1 MKIGLFFKRY
11 VSVLFLSAACYAV
24 AALCGLFYGKS
35 FSDFI
40 SPSLLISILIG
51 YELRIVDDINDF
63 YGDVIKR
70 KTLFSRKTLAFLL
83 CADMA
88 AIVGLSI
95 VCARYLFLIPAGI
108 VAVLL
113 AWNKEYVKAFVLP
126 TAVCAAFYYNCGVRF
141 ALIPL
146 AAGAVALSLAFAL
159 LKSKK
164 REKPELKDVGGKAYK
179 LSIVKGCRIPE
190 FIAIPYYELDD
201 EERVRAYIKAFCKK
215 RGKYAVRSSGI
226 DEDSL
231 ENSFAGVH
239 ESYLN
244 VPADKVFGYVRKVR
258 ESGRSERAAAYR
270 KYNNLEQTDG
280 RVSVIIQKMVYAD
293 FAGVIN
299 TVNPVTNDINE
310 TVISVCGGL
319 GDKLVDGQTDG
330 TTYYING
337 IKETVNGEDI
347 LNKKQKKNLLMLG
360 KTVARQTERFQD
372 IEFALVKNRAYLLQ
386 TRDIATYK
394 DINSHGLKFIIDNSN
409 IIESY
414 YDVTLPL
421 TFSFA
426 KDIYAKVYSATLSLG
441 KIRSKIMNSLKNSLD
456 NMLYYYD
463 GRIYYNLRSWYH
475 VTSIFPTKNSTKYME
490 SMMGVKTSSSGNKR
504 VKLSVFDAIKILFI
518 FLGKLKRMDELSDDF
533 IRRFNEIVKPYY
545 GKEINAGDEELK
557 KLYESIEKKIIPEFT
572 TPILNDCAVMFYFGM
587 LKEKAKKFPNP
598 TDIVNECV
606 NSDGD
611 VESAKSATAMKE
623 IAAYI
628 RQNEDLSHD
637 FGSLSDEELF
647 EKYYVSENP
656 LSEKLRLYVDLYG
669 PRVMNELKLETITMI
684 ENPRLVIPAVKN
696 TLLCGGEETPRHK
709 AEIPKKLKKL
719 SEKARHYVR
728 NRERLRLRRTY
739 IFSVV
744 RNIFLAYGRN
754 YANEGKIDRP
764 EDIFYLTKEE
774 IFDKSADFKALI
786 CERKL
791 KEEEYKKK
799 PYYNRVAFYENREL
813 PVSSLCLSGGG
824 LSGIPSGAGVVK
836 ARVCLLENPTDK
848 FIPGSIILTRRTDP
862 GWITLFPQAAGIIVE
877 HGSMLSHSFVVA
889 REMGLPA
896 VVGVPCATELIKDG
910 DIVTLDG
917 VKGEITIE
925 N

>member
-1 MKIGLFFKRY
+1 MKIKLFLKRY
-11 VSVLFLSAACYAV
+11 VSVLIEAAACYALV
-24 AALCGLFYGKS
+24 TLCGLFYGNS
-35 FSDFI
+35 FSDFL
-40 SPSLLISILIG
+40 SPSLFISILIG

-70 KTLFSRKTLAFLL
+70 KTLFPRKTLVFLL
-83 CADMA
+83 FADIA
-88 AIVGLSI
+88 AIVVLT
-95 VCARYLFLIPAGI
+95 VVYERLLFLIPV
-108 VAVLL
+108 VAVAALL
-113 AWNKEYVKAFVLP
+113 ALNKEYIKAVVLP
-126 TAVCAAFYYNCGVRF
+126 FAVSVAFYYNCGLQF

-146 AAGAVALSLAFAL
+146 AVGALALSLAFAF
-159 LKSKK
+159 LKSGK
-164 REKPELKDVGGKAYK
+164 RESPELKDVGGKAYK
-179 LSIVKGCRIPE
+179 LSEIKGCGIPE
-190 FIAIPYYELDD
+190 FIAIPYYELGD
-201 EERVRAYIKAFCKK
+201 EKRVRAYINGFCKK
-215 RGKYAVRSSGI
+215 RKKYAVRSSGI
-226 DEDSL
+226 DEDSS

-244 VPADKVFGYVRKVR
+244 VPAGEVFGYVKKVN
-258 ESGRSERAAAYR
+258 ESGKSERAAAYR
-270 KYNNLEQTDG
+270 RYNNLGHTDG
-280 RVSVIIQKMVYAD
+280 CVSVIIQEMVYAD

-310 TVISVCGGL
+310 TVISVCRGL

-337 IKETVNGEDI
+337 IKETVSGEDI
-347 LNKKQKKNLLMLG
+347 LNKKQKKNLLKLS
-360 KTVARQTERFQD
+360 KTVARQTDRFQD
-372 IEFALVKNRAYLLQ
+372 IEFAVVKNKAYLLQ

-394 DINSHGLKFIIDNSN
+394 DIDSHGLKFIIDNSN

-414 YDVTLPL
+414 YDVTSPL

-426 KDIYAKVYSATLSLG
+426 KDIYAKVYSATLALG
-441 KIRSKIMNSLKNSLD
+441 KIRPKIMNSLKDSLD
-456 NMLYYYD
+456 NMLYCYD
-463 GRIYYNLRSWYH
+463 GRFYYNLKSWYH
-475 VTSIFPTKNSTKYME
+475 VTSIFPTKNSAKYME
-490 SMMGVKTSSSGNKR
+490 SMMGVKTSSGGNKK
-504 VKLSVFDAIKILFI
+504 VKLNLFDAIKILFI
-518 FLGKLKRMDELSDDF
+518 FLGKLKKMDELSDGF
-533 IRRFNEIVKPYY
+533 VRRFNEIVKPYY
-545 GKEINAGDEELK
+545 GKEINLPDEELK
-557 KLYESIEKKIIPEFT
+557 KLYEAIEKKIIPEFT
-572 TPILNDCAVMFYFGM
+572 TPILNDCAVMFYFGR
-587 LKEKAKKFPNP
+587 LKEKAKKFPD
-598 TDIVNECV
+598 TIDIVNECV

-628 RQNEDLSHD
+628 KKNEDLSRD
-637 FGSLSDEELF
+637 FGVLSDEELF
-647 EKYYVSENP
+647 EKYYVSDGE
-656 LSEKLRLYVDLYG
+656 LSEKLRSYVNLYG
-669 PRVMNELKLETITMI
+669 PRVMNELKLETVTMLEKPI
-684 ENPRLVIPAVKN
+684 LVISAVKN
-696 TLLCGGEETPRHK
+696 TLPCGGEETKRHK
-709 AEIPKKLKKL
+709 TEIPKKLKKL

-744 RNIFLAYGRN
+744 RNIFLSYGRN
-754 YANEGKIDRP
+754 YAKEGKIDNP

-774 IFDKSADFKALI
+774 IFAKSADFKELI
-786 CERKL
+786 KERKL

-813 PVSSLCLSGGG
+813 PVSALCLSGEG

-836 ARVCLLENPTDK
+836 ARVCLLENPTDN
-848 FIPGSIILTRRTDP
+848 FIPGSIILTKRTDP

-896 VVGVPCATELIKDG
+896 VVGVPCATELIRDG

-917 VKGEITIE
+917 VKGVITVE

>member
-1 MKIGLFFKRY
+1 MKIKLFVKRY
-11 VSVLFLSAACYAV
+11 VSVMFEAAACYALV
-24 AALCGLFYGKS
+24 TLCGLFYGKT
-35 FSDFI
+35 FSDFL
-40 SPSLLISILIG
+40 SPSLFISVLLG
-51 YELRIVDDINDF
+51 YELRIIDDINDF

-70 KTLFSRKTLAFLL
+70 KVLFSRRTLIILL
-83 CADMA
+83 CVDVA
-88 AIVGLSI
+88 AIAAMSI
-95 VCARYLFLIPAGI
+95 ICARFLFFIPAI
-108 VAVLL
+108 VVAVLL
-113 AWNKEYVKAFVLP
+113 ALNKSFVKTLALP
-126 TAVCAAFYYNCGVRF
+126 CAAAVAFYYNCGLKL

-146 AAGAVALSLAFAL
+146 AVGALALSLAFAVF
-159 LKSKK
+159 KSKK
-164 REKPELKDVGGKAYK
+164 REELKLGDVGGKAYK
-179 LSIVKGCRIPE
+179 LSKIKGCRIPK
-190 FIAIPYYELDD
+190 FIAIPYRELDD
-201 EERVRAYIKAFCKK
+201 ENRVKAYIGSFCKK
-215 RGKYAVRSSGI
+215 GKKYAVRSSGI
-226 DEDSL
+226 DEDSS

-244 VPADKVFGYVRKVR
+244 VPAGEVFGCVRKVR
-258 ESGRSERAAAYR
+258 DSGKSERAAAYR
-270 KYNNLEQTDG
+270 MYNNLDSTDG
-280 RVSVIIQKMVYAD
+280 CVSVMIQEMVYAD

-319 GDKLVDGQTDG
+319 GDKLVDGSADG

-337 IKETVNGEDI
+337 IKETVKGEDV
-347 LNKKQKKNLLMLG
+347 LSKKQKEKLLKLSE
-360 KTVARQTERFQD
+360 TVARQTDRFQD
-372 IEFALVKNRAYLLQ
+372 IEFAVVKNRAYLLQ

-394 DINSHGLKFIIDNSN
+394 DIDSHGLKLIIDNSN

-414 YDVTLPL
+414 YDVTSPL

-441 KIRSKIMNSLKNSLD
+441 KIRPKIMDSLKGSLD

-463 GRIYYNLRSWYH
+463 GRIYYNLKSWYH

-504 VKLSVFDAIKILFI
+504 VKLNLFDALKILFI
-518 FLGKLKRMDELSDDF
+518 FLGKLKKMDELSDEF

-545 GKEINAGDEELK
+545 GKEINLSDDELK
-557 KLYESIEKKIIPEFT
+557 TLYESIEKKIIPEFT
-572 TPILNDCAVMFYFGM
+572 TPILNDCAVMFYFGR
-587 LKEKAKKFPNP
+587 LKEKAKNFPNP

-611 VESAKSATAMKE
+611 VESAKSAAAMKE

-628 RQNEDLSHD
+628 RQNEALSHD
-637 FGSLSDEELF
+637 FGTLSDEEFF
-647 EKYYVSENP
+647 EKYY
-656 LSEKLRLYVDLYG
+656 LSEGELSKKLRSYVNLYG
-669 PRVMNELKLETITMI
+669 PRVMNELKLETVTMI
-684 ENPRLVIPAVKN
+684 EKPILVISAVKN
-696 TLLCGGEETPRHK
+696 TLLFGGETPARHK

-754 YANEGKIDRP
+754 YAKEGKIDSP

-774 IFDKSADFKALI
+774 IFAKTADFRALI
-786 CERKL
+786 RERKL
-791 KEEEYKKK
+791 KEEEYKQK
-799 PYYNRVAFYENREL
+799 PYYNRVVFYENREL
-813 PVSSLCLSGGG
+813 PVSQLCLNDEG

-836 ARVCLLENPTDK
+836 ARVCLLEKPTDK
-848 FIPGSIILTRRTDP
+848 FIPGSIILTKRTDP

-917 VKGEITIE
+917 VKGVITVE